1 MASGLATISTPLP
14 RCIELIEKS
23 KGGVIANDAKEVASS
38 LNTWATDSTELMALR
53 KNAVTWATSNL
64 NAAAEYEAFVRAIK
78 ALIPS
83 SR

>member
-14 RCIELIEKS
+14 RCVELIEKS
-23 KGGVIANDAKEVASS
+23 NGGVIAKDATAVAAT
-38 LNTWATDSTELMALR
+38 LNAWAANPTALIEMR

-64 NAAAEYEAFVRAIK
+64 NAAAEYDAFVSAIK